1 MKRLKLIALQLIGL
15 AFVGCMF
22 TSCLNDDDDNGNSFT
37 YLSKTE
43 QLQAYSAIAGTHAG
57 RIYWYDA
64 QTGMSQARL
73 DSADVTLNV
82 VNDSTAY
89 IYNFPTK
96 PLADTIKTEYSDLKA
111 AMLQQP
117 NTTLTIYTRY
127 FRLTPIYFQA
137 DPYNI
142 TYNVTYGGANH
153 KVEVAFYTQMPNY
166 LFGTYDSSSK
176 QLQIVMNEGAVWVD
190 RENNGTN
197 PTNHLIT
204 SRNFLY
210 KSI

>member
-127 FRLTPIYFQA
+127 FRLNPIYFQA

-142 TYNVTYGGANH
+142 TYNLTYGGATH
-153 KVEVAFYTQMPNY
+153 KVEVAFFTGMPNY
-166 LFGTYDSSSK
+166 MFGVYDSSAKS
-176 QLQIVMNEGAVWVD
+176 LQIVIGEGAVWVD
-190 RENNGTN
+190 RKANETN
-197 PTNHLIT
+197 PTNHLYT
-204 SRNFLY
+204 SRSFLY
-210 KSI
+210 KSL

>member
-64 QTGMSQARL
+64 QTGMSQAKL

-82 VNDSTAY
+82 ANDSTVY

-96 PLADTIKTEYSDLKA
+96 PFGRHHQDGIFSIEDSLAAAAQHDADYLYALLPSDPHLFSGRP
-111 AMLQQP
+111 LQHHLQRDLRRCQP
-117 NTTLTIYTRY
+117 QGGSGLLYTNAQLPVRHLR
-127 FRLTPIYFQA
+127 FQFQA
-137 DPYNI
+137 
-142 TYNVTYGGANH
+142 
-153 KVEVAFYTQMPNY
+153 VA
-166 LFGTYDSSSK
+166 DCD
-176 QLQIVMNEGAVWVD
+176 E
-190 RENNGTN
+190 
-197 PTNHLIT
+197 
-204 SRNFLY
+204 
-210 KSI
+210 

>member
-1 MKRLKLIALQLIGL
+1 MKQFRSIALQLMAL
-15 AFVGCMF
+15 VFVGGMLA
-22 TSCLNDDDDNGNSFT
+22 SCLNDDDNNNNSFS
-37 YLSKTE
+37 YLSKSE
-43 QLQAYSAIAGTHAG
+43 QLQAYGVIAGNHAG
-57 RIYWYDA
+57 RVYWVSA
-64 QTGMSQARL
+64 NGMSQARL

-166 LFGTYDSSSK
+166 LFGAYDSSSK